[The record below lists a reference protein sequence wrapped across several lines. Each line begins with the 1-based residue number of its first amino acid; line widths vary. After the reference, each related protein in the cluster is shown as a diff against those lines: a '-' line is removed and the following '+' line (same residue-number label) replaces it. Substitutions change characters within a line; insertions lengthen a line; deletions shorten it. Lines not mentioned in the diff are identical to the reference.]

1 MTASAASSKMPDFE
15 YQKPVILSRRTLD
28 TKEAEWK
35 RLVKTIYRD
44 PNGVQRTWE
53 SAEMQTRPA
62 DSDFDGVSIVA
73 TLNKPTGPELVL
85 LKQYRPALDKVV
97 IEIPGGLIDP
107 GETAEQCAVRE
118 LKEETGFVGE
128 VERISRTLFNSPGFC
143 NNNFKLAYVNVD
155 LSLPEN
161 QNPSPE
167 LEEEEFIEVFTLPM
181 KSLFLDIK
189 RLEKE
194 GFAIE
199 TRVVA
204 LAEGLELARKWNL

>member
-1 MTASAASSKMPDFE
+1 MPDFK
-15 YQKPVILSRRTLD
+15 YAKPVILSRRTLD

-35 RLVKTIYRD
+35 RLVKTTYRD
-44 PNGVQRTWE
+44 PNGVQRIWE

-73 TLNKPTGPELVL
+73 TLNKSTGPELVL

-128 VERISRTLFNSPGFC
+128 AERTSRTLFNSPGFC
-143 NNNFKLAYVNVD
+143 NNNFKLVYVNVD

-167 LEEEEFIEVFTLPM
+167 LEEEEFIEVFMLPM
-181 KSLFLDIK
+181 KSLFSEIK

>member
-1 MTASAASSKMPDFE
+1 M
-15 YQKPVILSRRTLD
+15 
-28 TKEAEWK
+28 
-35 RLVKTIYRD
+35 
-44 PNGVQRTWE
+44 
-53 SAEMQTRPA
+53 
-62 DSDFDGVSIVA
+62 
-73 TLNKPTGPELVL
+73 
-85 LKQYRPALDKVV
+85 
-97 IEIPGGLIDP
+97 
-107 GETAEQCAVRE
+107 
-118 LKEETGFVGE
+118 
-128 VERISRTLFNSPGFC
+128 
-143 NNNFKLAYVNVD
+143 
-155 LSLPEN
+155 PEN

>member
-1 MTASAASSKMPDFE
+1 MTDLKNTNPM
-15 YQKPVILSRRTLD
+15 ILSRCTLD
-28 TKEAEWK
+28 TKDAKWK
-35 RLVKTIYRD
+35 RLVKTTYRD
-44 PNGVQRTWE
+44 PNGVQRIWE

-62 DSDFDGVSIVA
+62 GSDIDGVSIV
-73 TLNKPTGPELVL
+73 TTINKSTGPELLL
-85 LKQYRPALDKVV
+85 LKQYRPALDRVV
-97 IEIPGGLIDP
+97 VEIPGGLIDP
-107 GETAEQCAVRE
+107 GETVEQCAIRE
-118 LKEETGFVGE
+118 LQEETGYVGV

-143 NNNFKLAYVNVD
+143 NNNFKLVYVNVD

-181 KSLFLDIK
+181 NTLFLDLK
-189 RLEKE
+189 RLEKD
-194 GFAIE
+194 GFAVE

>member
-1 MTASAASSKMPDFE
+1 MSNTK
-15 YQKPVILSRRTLD
+15 YRKPVVLSRCTLD
-28 TKEAEWK
+28 TKEAKWK
-35 RLVKTIYRD
+35 RLVKTTYRD
-44 PNGVQRTWE
+44 PNGIQRTWE

-62 DSDFDGVSIVA
+62 DSDFDGVSMVA
-73 TLNKPTGPELVL
+73 TLDRSTGPELIL
-85 LKQYRPALDKVV
+85 LKQYRPSLDKVV
-97 IEIPGGLIDP
+97 VEIPGGLIDP

-118 LKEETGFVGE
+118 LKEETGYVGV
-128 VERISRTLFNSPGFC
+128 VERISQTLYNSPGMG

-181 KSLFLDIK
+181 KSLFADLK
-189 RLEKE
+189 KLEKE
-194 GFAIE
+194 GYAIE

-204 LAEGLELARKWNL
+204 LAEGFELARKWNL

>member
-1 MTASAASSKMPDFE
+1 M
-15 YQKPVILSRRTLD
+15 
-28 TKEAEWK
+28 
-35 RLVKTIYRD
+35 
-44 PNGVQRTWE
+44 
-53 SAEMQTRPA
+53 
-62 DSDFDGVSIVA
+62 
-73 TLNKPTGPELVL
+73 
-85 LKQYRPALDKVV
+85 
-97 IEIPGGLIDP
+97 
-107 GETAEQCAVRE
+107 
-118 LKEETGFVGE
+118 
-128 VERISRTLFNSPGFC
+128 
-143 NNNFKLAYVNVD
+143 NVD

>member
-1 MTASAASSKMPDFE
+1 MQVKFLLCHVFKALME
-15 YQKPVILSRRTLD
+15 RSRR
-28 TKEAEWK
+28 
-35 RLVKTIYRD
+35 
-44 PNGVQRTWE
+44 RT
-53 SAEMQTRPA
+53 
-62 DSDFDGVSIVA
+62 D
-73 TLNKPTGPELVL
+73 
-85 LKQYRPALDKVV
+85 AL
-97 IEIPGGLIDP
+97 I
-107 GETAEQCAVRE
+107 A
-118 LKEETGFVGE
+118 
-128 VERISRTLFNSPGFC
+128 PGFC